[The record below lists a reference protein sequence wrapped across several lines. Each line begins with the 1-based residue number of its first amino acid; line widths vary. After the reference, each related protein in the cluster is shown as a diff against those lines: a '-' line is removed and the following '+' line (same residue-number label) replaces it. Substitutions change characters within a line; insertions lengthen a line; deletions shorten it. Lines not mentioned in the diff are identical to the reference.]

1 MRKEFDKDEEIEEVL
16 ENATDEVEEYEDDEI
31 DVNDPVKMS
40 EWVLSILLA
49 AIPIVNIV
57 CLCVWAFGKNAKP
70 SKKTW
75 ARAKLIWLLAAT
87 VLLAIVGAF
96 FIGLLAS
103 LA

>member
-1 MRKEFDKDEEIEEVL
+1 MSKRFRDEENEEVL
-16 ENATDEVEEYEDDEI
+16 EDVTEGVEELEDEELDL
-31 DVNDPVKMS
+31 DDPVKMS

-70 SKKTW
+70 SRKTW
-75 ARAKLIWLLAAT
+75 ARAKLVWLLVQV

-96 FIGLLAS
+96 LIGLLAS